1 MSKRKQ
7 VNGWRDVLTA
17 TGRGRVLARVQQ
29 ANELFQADLLKG
41 QNMKTKKAVVIE
53 VFPSGDA
60 INFRVRSPNGK
71 LFGHDYNDRTKG
83 HQGAKALVEAIR
95 GEVHI
100 VHVDVARRPLP
111 AWKTVIYP
119 SAVKMFVDRV
129 AKHLLGR

>member
-1 MSKRKQ
+1 MSARKQ
-7 VNGWRDVLTA
+7 VDGWRDVLTA
-17 TGRGRVLARVQQ
+17 TGRGRVLARIQEQGQV
-29 ANELFQADLLKG
+29 NLMKG
-41 QNMKTKKAVVIE
+41 QTMKAKKAVVIE

-60 INFRVRSPNGK
+60 VNFRVRSPNGK
-71 LFGHDYNDRTKG
+71 LFGHDYNDQTKA

-100 VHVDVARRPLP
+100 VHVDAQRHPIA

-129 AKHLLGR
+129 AKHLLG